1 MRTVLILSI
10 SLALLLHMCCSRDD
24 GRPADMPKLYP
35 VTISIIQDGVP
46 LDGATVT
53 LISKTPSTYGTAS
66 ATTVAGTA
74 RPRTYGFDGVPAG
87 DYTVLVEKRVTEGE
101 REITQEGIGVVG
113 TIGGRVYQL
122 VNTQFTTQATTP
134 LGISVAER
142 RGATET
148 FDVGTAIR
156 VFLFEHTSSD

>member
-1 MRTVLILSI
+1 MRTSLISFLF
-10 SLALLLHMCCSRDD
+10 LAILLYTGCSRND

-35 VTISIIQDGVP
+35 VTISIIQDGQP

-53 LISKTPSTYGTAS
+53 LIAKTPSTYGTAS

-74 RPRTYGFDGVPAG
+74 KIRTYGYDGVPAG

-101 REITQEGIGVVG
+101 REIIQEGMGVVG
-113 TIGGRVYQL
+113 MVGGRVYQL
-122 VNTQFTTQATTP
+122 VDAQFTTQATTP
-134 LGISVAER
+134 FSISVAER

-156 VFLFEHTSSD
+156 LFLFEHTSSN